1 MKLSASLVVLL
12 ALISL
17 PAARAADLAR
27 ARLDTTFGSIGVAV
41 KLDLTRDPLS
51 AAKFLRYVHA
61 VLYDGSAFYRVVRA
75 SDDKSA
81 ARIDIVQGG
90 LTALE
95 RALPPVPHESTA
107 RTGIHHNDGGSWHG
121 GRAQDLPTEA
131 GSKLGERPWQRA
143 AA

>member
-1 MKLSASLVVLL
+1 MKRAPISA
-12 ALISL
+12 
-17 PAARAADLAR
+17 
-27 ARLDTTFGSIGVAV
+27 GE
-41 KLDLTRDPLS
+41 
-51 AAKFLRYVHA
+51 FLRYVDA
-61 VLYDGSAFYRVVRA
+61 GLYDGGAFYRVVRA

-131 GSKLGERPWQRA
+131 RSKLGERP
-143 AA
+143 